1 MIGEILSLILPLN
14 PDENR
19 RKPETSA
26 GFGRYFDI
34 DTRKVAVVVKI
45 EIRGI
50 YIAANQQFFF
60 LRLKEK
66 CAPQKIGAHKKRID
80 NIASI
85 IRTIPSVRESHPFS
99 AIEAVADY
107 NCR

>member
-14 PDENR
+14 PDENSC
-19 RKPETSA
+19 KSETSA

-34 DTRKVAVVVKI
+34 DTCKVSVVVKI

-60 LRLKEK
+60 SVLSLIPVSVQPAISRHIAATSSATASAFVFLF
-66 CAPQKIGAHKKRID
+66 GALLFG
-80 NIASI
+80 N
-85 IRTIPSVRESHPFS
+85 
-99 AIEAVADY
+99 
-107 NCR
+107 

>member
-19 RKPETSA
+19 RKSETSA

-60 LRLKEK
+60 FGVVFDSR
-66 CAPQKIGAHKKRID
+66 
-80 NIASI
+80 
-85 IRTIPSVRESHPFS
+85 IRTTGNQQAHCRDKQRHEPQLSCFHSEPFPSVISKQHY
-99 AIEAVADY
+99 V
-107 NCR
+107 

>member
-14 PDENR
+14 PDENSC
-19 RKPETSA
+19 KSETSA

-60 LRLKEK
+60 FGVVFDS
-66 CAPQKIGAHKKRID
+66 C
-80 NIASI
+80 
-85 IRTIPSVRESHPFS
+85 IRTTAISRHIAATSSGTAS
-99 AIEAVADY
+99 AFVFLFGALFFG
-107 NCR
+107 N